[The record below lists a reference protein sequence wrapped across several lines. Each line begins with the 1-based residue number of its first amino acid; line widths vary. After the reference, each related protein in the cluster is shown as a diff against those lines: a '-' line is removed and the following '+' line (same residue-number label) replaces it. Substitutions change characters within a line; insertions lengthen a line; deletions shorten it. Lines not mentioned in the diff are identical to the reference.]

1 MAAVAGAL
9 LPQQEFAMAALIT
22 EPRALR
28 AARTPHGPHMPRMP
42 HTPPIPHLPSTT
54 PTTCTPPV
62 QRRPP
67 VGLRALPPRLALLLG
82 VAALA
87 GCMTTG
93 PKNDGPKSSGAAGGA
108 AAVGAD
114 AKLNS
119 CTQPVGTVRLFDGM
133 TSASDP
139 RVAPPPGTEALFQLA
154 AALKSLSFNNRRNEP
169 GRENVSL
176 EALRLLIQQSNCFV
190 IVDRGAAEMAANDEK
205 GRARHGSE
213 MRDNAN
219 MGAGQEVAA
228 DFVMRSAVLKLED
241 TGGTGLTSGGLLGS
255 VLGGVGMRRS
265 EQAAQVQLVIS
276 DLRSKV
282 QVAVA
287 QGEASSSDTKL
298 AVNVLGRAGMLLG
311 GAGVSS
317 ESKTSGSTL
326 LMQAFAD
333 AYNKLVPAL
342 TNYKAQTVQGTLGG
356 GGTLRVQGAP
366 KPPAPAPQP

>member
-1 MAAVAGAL
+1 MALTFPGC
-9 LPQQEFAMAALIT
+9 
-22 EPRALR
+22 
-28 AARTPHGPHMPRMP
+28 RM
-42 HTPPIPHLPSTT
+42 
-54 PTTCTPPV
+54 
-62 QRRPP
+62 RR
-67 VGLRALPPRLALLLG
+67 LPPRPARRASMLPLLLIG
-82 VAALA
+82 AATLS

-93 PKNDGPKSSGAAGGA
+93 PKNDGPKASGAAGGA

-114 AKLNS
+114 AKLNT
-119 CTQPVGTVRLFDGM
+119 CAQPVGTVRLYDGM

-154 AALKSLSFNNRRNEP
+154 AALKSLSFNNRRNEA
-169 GRENVSL
+169 GRENISL

-205 GRARHGSE
+205 GRARYGNE

-228 DFVMRSAVLKLED
+228 DFVMRSVVLKLED
-241 TGGTGLTSGGLLGS
+241 TGGTGLTSGGLLGG
-255 VLGGVGMRRS
+255 VLGGVGLRRS

-287 QGEASSSDTKL
+287 QGEASSADTKL
-298 AVNVLGRAGMLLG
+298 ALNVLGRAGALLG

-342 TNYKAQTVQGTLGG
+342 THYKAQTVKGTLGG
-356 GGTLRVQGAP
+356 GGALRVQGAP
-366 KPPAPAPQP
+366 QPPGPAPQP